1 MSIEALKVI
10 VGIIFAILGL
20 AILIR
25 LKKLSK
31 SKYYRYLFL
40 VTAILLI
47 DFGIYLATNS
57 LYHYV

>member
-20 AILIR
+20 TILIR

-47 DFGIYLATNS
+47 GFGIYLATNS

>member
-47 DFGIYLATNS
+47 GFGIYLATNS
-57 LYHYV
+57 L

>member
-20 AILIR
+20 TILIR

-47 DFGIYLATNS
+47 GFGIYLATNS
-57 LYHYV
+57 L

>member
-1 MSIEALKVI
+1 MKEELEILL
-10 VGIIFAILGL
+10 GIIFAILGL

-40 VTAILLI
+40 AVAILLI
-47 DFGIYLATNS
+47 GFGIYLATRS
-57 LYHYV
+57 VYVYG

>member
-40 VTAILLI
+40 VTPILLI
-47 DFGIYLATNS
+47 GFGIYLATNS
-57 LYHYV
+57 L

>member
-1 MSIEALKVI
+1 MTEELEILL
-10 VGIIFAILGL
+10 GIIFSILGL

-40 VTAILLI
+40 AGAILLI
-47 DFGIYLATNS
+47 GFGIYLATRS
-57 LYHYV
+57 IYVYG

>member
-1 MSIEALKVI
+1 MSIGALKVI

-20 AILIR
+20 TILIR

-47 DFGIYLATNS
+47 GFGIYLATNS
-57 LYHYV
+57 L

>member
-1 MSIEALKVI
+1 MTVELEILL
-10 VGIIFAILGL
+10 GIIFVILGM

-40 VTAILLI
+40 AASILLI
-47 DFGIYLATNS
+47 GFGIYLATNVI
-57 LYHYV
+57 LNNG